1 MRSSVFSIL
10 ISSLLALTACS
21 SYAPPDQLAGV
32 TQDQLLARMGPP
44 ETRRQLGDGNTRLE
58 YPTGPYGLHTWFFD
72 VDASGKVLR
81 VEQVLTE
88 RHFNQILPDM
98 AQAEVRQ
105 RLGRP
110 NSVFRLG
117 RSRGEV
123 WNYRFEGPF
132 CLWFQVE
139 ITTEKRVRSAG
150 YGHPPECERREKI
163 IFP

>member
-1 MRSSVFSIL
+1 MRLPLFSIL
-10 ISSLLALTACS
+10 ISGLFALTACS
-21 SYAPPDQLAGV
+21 SYAPPNQLVGV
-32 TQDQLLARMGPP
+32 TQDQLLARMGPAQTQRKLDDGT
-44 ETRRQLGDGNTRLE
+44 TRFE
-58 YPTGPYGLHTWFFD
+58 YPTGPYGLHTWFVD

-81 VEQVLTE
+81 SEQVLTE

-98 AQAEVRQ
+98 AQDEVRK

-110 NSVFRLG
+110 NSVFLLG

-132 CLWFQVE
+132 CQWFQVE

-150 YGHPPECERREKI
+150 YGHPPECERGERI